1 MLSRTAGALRFRG
14 EVRVHANFEGT
25 AFPRSSVLP
34 ARVFTKSY
42 SGLKCLEQTLVPF
55 VIRKCFPSSLLM
67 AWSHCLRRPTWSG
80 NLKNETFLPSS
91 SRQPFLVHSGTQQCV
106 AFFKPVVIIW
116 VISISDTQK
125 HSITFSHYHVRRY
138 SKKQA
143 TYERDLERFCMCL
156 RFS

>member
-1 MLSRTAGALRFRG
+1 MSARSQCLPLVLWFESLRPFSSFQTGCFPQFPFLLYDFPLHLRSFLSFLACHSFRFLQKEFRLVSSMLSRTAGALRFQG

-67 AWSHCLRRPTWSG
+67 A
-80 NLKNETFLPSS
+80 
-91 SRQPFLVHSGTQQCV
+91 
-106 AFFKPVVIIW
+106 
-116 VISISDTQK
+116 
-125 HSITFSHYHVRRY
+125 
-138 SKKQA
+138 
-143 TYERDLERFCMCL
+143 
-156 RFS
+156 